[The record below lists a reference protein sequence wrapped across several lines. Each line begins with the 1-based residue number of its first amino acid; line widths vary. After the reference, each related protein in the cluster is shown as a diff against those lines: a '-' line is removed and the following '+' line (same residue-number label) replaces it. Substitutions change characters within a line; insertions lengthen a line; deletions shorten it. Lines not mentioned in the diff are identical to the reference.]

1 MPYQGSPHCTPPSAD
16 RATFEAVNLHRRYGD
31 TTAHRRPPPADHTPS
46 EPLNFH
52 GRHGDIKPNNILYF
66 AQGGKEIQQ
75 GILKITDFGIA
86 RFTPENV
93 ALKRENGI
101 VPNSPT
107 YRSPEC
113 DFKNMEISSQCDM
126 WALGCVYL
134 VFLTWFFG
142 GYGDVME
149 FAKSRQSPDL
159 FWHNAF
165 SDTFFTVDPDPK
177 KFPRASVKASVIKVS
192 TLLQVHGTH
201 SLNAMQKI
209 NDLRS
214 RTDCT
219 KSFRMIL
226 DIIRDNMI
234 IVIGEG
240 AKANESSDCPHRRW
254 SAGSVRTR
262 LETIIHEAQGPERQ
276 NDYKSEESPRPRK
289 ISSHSII
296 PTSTP

>member
-1 MPYQGSPHCTPPSAD
+1 LATFELANKFYLVFPWADDDLETFWENRQPDTDLSTWLLGQFLGLSEALCLIHRYRTTSDTNMPYQGSPHCTPPSAD

-201 SLNAMQKI
+201 SLNACRRSTI
-209 NDLRS
+209 CDLEQ
-214 RTDCT
+214 TVQ
-219 KSFRMIL
+219 
-226 DIIRDNMI
+226 N
-234 IVIGEG
+234 
-240 AKANESSDCPHRRW
+240 H
-254 SAGSVRTR
+254 SV
-262 LETIIHEAQGPERQ
+262 
-276 NDYKSEESPRPRK
+276 
-289 ISSHSII
+289 
-296 PTSTP
+296 